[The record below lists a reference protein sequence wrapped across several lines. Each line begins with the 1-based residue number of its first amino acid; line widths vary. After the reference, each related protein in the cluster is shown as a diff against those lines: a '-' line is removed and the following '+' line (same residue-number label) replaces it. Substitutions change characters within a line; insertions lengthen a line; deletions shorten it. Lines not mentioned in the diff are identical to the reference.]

1 MLEAS
6 VSSLRDEIETHL
18 AVVEEYLGDFDGDM
32 EKLTGPAYH
41 PSKEKSALSDP
52 ENFTYEWYSHWLPM
66 VASGVPQV
74 RVKTTRM
81 GMAQMRA
88 KAFQYAANHWAI
100 DVRLHSEVEKLAA
113 DWATRWCVAVIKRSE
128 KGGDVDP
135 EDPPR
140 WPSLRRWSPRR
151 FVFDTDA
158 LDIES
163 RQFQGHMVV
172 RSRKDIERE
181 ARDHPDRKWN
191 LDLIS
196 NLIEHRGNERGA
208 LAESPEARGVA
219 QRDEVAY
226 WEVHLPEF
234 ELPFGKAEK
243 ARHKADSW
251 RQAGFNGTVFY
262 VADRQRGSKNSDSDE
277 DWLRPPQPYFGPR
290 SGPYVTGG
298 AYYVPDETVPLAPTV
313 ASRAQSDHANDV
325 ARAVEDGI
333 RSYSRIVMV
342 AESSP
347 DLAVQI
353 REGEHDNV
361 YVVNVDDLGNKVAS
375 FEKGG
380 VTQQMLVAQEDSRAR
395 YERVSGLSETMQ
407 GTNPGGDV
415 TATSVAAV
423 ANAGARRI
431 GFLANKFNGDFLSHC
446 FRSAITLMAQDED
459 FTLELP
465 GDQFGNTETL
475 YLEGSPPS
483 DKEGGSL
490 EEIEALDI
498 SIEVFSSGLTDA
510 ATQQMRLANLDQTM
524 ATMAA
529 AAPGVPP
536 ALYTD
541 MDAYLAARAELTGMP
556 EIASM
561 FDARKQSALAMM
573 LLGAEDAQPH
583 GPGPQQPRISVD
595 TGSQSVYAPTMKGR
609 ENVGKTADAGAA
621 KVSMS

>member
-18 AVVEEYLGDFDGDM
+18 SVIEEYLGDFEEDM
-32 EKLTGPAYH
+32 ERLTGPAYH
-41 PSKEKSALSDP
+41 SKGEKQTASDP
-52 ENFTYEWYSHWLPM
+52 ENFTYMWYSHWLPM

-74 RVKTTRM
+74 RVKSTRL

-88 KAFQYAANHWAI
+88 QAYQLAANHWAI
-100 DVRLHSEVEKLAA
+100 DCRLHAEVEKLAA

-140 WPSLRRWSPRR
+140 WPSMRRWSPRR
-151 FVFDTDA
+151 FVFDTEA

-172 RSRKDIERE
+172 RSRKDIEDE
-181 ARDHPDRKWN
+181 AKAYPERKWN

-196 NLIEHRGNERGA
+196 NLIEHRGGRADGLTESGDPKTT
-208 LAESPEARGVA
+208 AE
-219 QRDEVAY
+219 RDEVAY
-226 WEVHLPEF
+226 WEVHLPEY
-234 ELPFGKAEK
+234 ELPFGAKEKKA
-243 ARHKADSW
+243 HKAKSW
-251 RQAGFNGTVFY
+251 REAGFNGTVFY
-262 VADRQRGSKNSDSDE
+262 VADRQKGSKNSDSDT

-325 ARAVEDGI
+325 ARAVEDGVH
-333 RSYSRIVMV
+333 SYARVVMV

-361 YVVNVDDLGNKVAS
+361 YVVNVDDLGNKVAA

-380 VTQQMLVAQEDSRAR
+380 VTQQMIFAKADAR
-395 YERVSGLSETMQ
+395 ETYERVSGLSETMQ
-407 GTNPGGDV
+407 GTLPGGDV
-415 TATSVAAV
+415 KATSVAAV
-423 ANAGARRI
+423 ANSGARRM
-431 GFLANKFNGDFLSHC
+431 GFLANKFNSDFLSHC
-446 FRSAITLMAQDED
+446 FRNAITLMAQDED
-459 FTLELP
+459 FVLELP
-465 GDQFGNTETL
+465 GEQFGEL
-475 YLEGSPPS
+475 DAVKFEGGIE
-483 DKEGGSL
+483 KGSL

-498 SIEVFSSGLTDA
+498 GIEVFSSGLTDA
-510 ATQQMRLANLDQTM
+510 SSQQLRLANLEQTM

-536 ALYTD
+536 ALYMD
-541 MDAYLAARAELTGMP
+541 MDAYLATRAELTGMP
-556 EIASM
+556 EVRSM
-561 FDARKQSALAMM
+561 FDAQKQSMLAAMM
-573 LLGAEDAQPH
+573 LGAQDAQPT
-583 GPGPQQPRISVD
+583 GPGPTQPRISID
-595 TGSQSVYAPTMKGR
+595 SGAQNVYAPTMKGR
-609 ENVGKTADAGAA
+609 QSVGNMAEGDAP
-621 KVSMS
+621 KVEMA